1 MALAARAGREA
12 AEEQLGRDV
21 PFSLLLVVY
30 YSDHRQREV
39 AKERQGCGG
48 TRLKTVLKRVREELV
63 QPIFQQ
69 RPRAG
74 PLVAFT
80 VDLRHETQDRRH
92 QGLEVALVLGMTQAA
107 ACVEINQ

>member
-69 RPRAG
+69 RPRADAKAKTAPFRPG
-74 PLVAFT
+74 FAIA
-80 VDLRHETQDRRH
+80 
-92 QGLEVALVLGMTQAA
+92 G
-107 ACVEINQ
+107 INTRSR